1 MGVPILRGR
10 DILAIVELI
19 YFVPMLFV
27 AILCCRRHG
36 FSKQLGWLSMVVLA
50 CFRISASSTWIAASY
65 DSKIN
70 GLVTASIILQSFG
83 MATIIVSLQGL
94 LRRL

>member
-1 MGVPILRGR
+1 MGVPILRAR
-10 DILAIVELI
+10 DILAVVEI
-19 YFVPMLFV
+19 TYFVPVLV
-27 AILCCRRHG
+27 AAILCCRRHG
-36 FSKQLGWLSMVVLA
+36 FSKQLGWLSIVVLA

-65 DSKIN
+65 DGTIK
-70 GLVTASIILQSFG
+70 GLVTASIVLESFG